1 VPAENAVEEKS
12 RRRRKKRS
20 VESEIEAVAEEEIED
35 DEERG
40 VTERKGR
47 ATPGRRNRPDGE
59 DDGNFITRPIN
70 SISNYFNGVRDE
82 LAKVTWPDREELL
95 RLSWIVLAATIASA
109 LVLGTISYIFTE
121 LFRIGLSGNEWLFI
135 IPIAFVASVLLGY
148 SRWATKSD
156 DFPRY

>member
-1 VPAENAVEEKS
+1 
-12 RRRRKKRS
+12 
-20 VESEIEAVAEEEIED
+20 
-35 DEERG
+35 
-40 VTERKGR
+40 
-47 ATPGRRNRPDGE
+47 
-59 DDGNFITRPIN
+59 
-70 SISNYFNGVRDE
+70 
-82 LAKVTWPDREELL
+82 
-95 RLSWIVLAATIASA
+95 VLAATIASA